1 MSLEQLGQEEP
12 TKNKLR
18 FQKHVTY
25 LSGRR
30 ATTNKN
36 LVLTGFLWYHSVY
49 LLCVLGA
56 VYVHFEKA
64 QLSFNIHN
72 HTLKKL
78 IWHFNGIARDQREM
92 KATFSSKWS
101 LSIKAFLFCLQ
112 PQVCMFTVCGI
123 WIIWEPS
130 GVPFSQNRSK
140 EGFLWK
146 TLSHTTTDFAV
157 IHSPRPISTESLTS
171 RARFRDAWQDEQAQ
185 IGEGRA
191 KDG

>member
-1 MSLEQLGQEEP
+1 MKPGMDLMMLLIDSG
-12 TKNKLR
+12 
-18 FQKHVTY
+18 

-78 IWHFNGIARDQREM
+78 I
-92 KATFSSKWS
+92 
-101 LSIKAFLFCLQ
+101 
-112 PQVCMFTVCGI
+112 
-123 WIIWEPS
+123 
-130 GVPFSQNRSK
+130 
-140 EGFLWK
+140 
-146 TLSHTTTDFAV
+146 
-157 IHSPRPISTESLTS
+157 
-171 RARFRDAWQDEQAQ
+171 
-185 IGEGRA
+185 
-191 KDG
+191 